1 MAREKGYERVACDRA
16 EAVHPGGK
24 LPVVFMTP
32 EDKRNEEWMDI
43 VYTDTLGVPM
53 ALTLCPDCARK
64 YRSIMDTHDRD
75 MTEFSNE
82 GR

>member
-1 MAREKGYERVACDRA
+1 
-16 EAVHPGGK
+16 
-24 LPVVFMTP
+24 MTP